1 MNVYSRENED
11 TLQKLEKI
19 RNICLNAL
27 TKVDNLL
34 VSNSL
39 NPNLNCPIEKDK
51 ILEDI
56 TFISHNLSTAMEL
69 CDPLFKH
76 YIAIPAMTEKE
87 DLPYYLMSM
96 KNDSLV
102 QYEKKLLS
110 KSNYNEDEDNLMD
123 IDLDKEN
130 ENKIKSNISK
140 LSRNL
145 LEMLTEYRKK
155 NKMFYINNTNG
166 NNVNENIK
174 AMFES
179 KFNEYKK
186 MMHY

>member
-11 TLQKLEKI
+11 TLQQLEKI

-27 TKVDNLL
+27 TKVDYLL
-34 VSNSL
+34 ESKSL
-39 NPNLNCPIEKDK
+39 NPNLNYPIEKDK
-51 ILEDI
+51 IIEDI

-69 CDPLFKH
+69 CNPLFKH
-76 YIAIPAMTEKE
+76 YIAIPSSTENE
-87 DLPYYLMSM
+87 NLPDYLTSM

-110 KSNYNEDEDNLMD
+110 KSNYNENEDNLMD

-155 NKMFYINNTNG
+155 NKMFYMNNTNTHNA
-166 NNVNENIK
+166 NNNK
-174 AMFES
+174 KMFDI

-186 MMHY
+186 LMHY